1 MKRLKS
7 FLHRKPSLAK
17 MLCCTGLFLLATVAT
32 AVVMKYCS
40 HTSPKSPADPAFP
53 SEVYGVPVYTELM
66 STDIAARTG
75 IKREIRCI
83 VIHET
88 DNENVGSDAKSHS
101 AYLNRGISGETSWH
115 YTVDD
120 HEIYHHIP
128 DDEVAWHAGD
138 SNNPDGG
145 NAHGI
150 GIELCV
156 NADGDYE
163 QTLQNGAKLT
173 AYLLKT
179 YGLDITAVTQ
189 HADYMEKNCP
199 ARLRDSG
206 RWDEFLQMVERYL
219 KQ

>member
-1 MKRLKS
+1 MGAVKRRRRVNPA
-7 FLHRKPSLAK
+7 FVRMVAVSLA
-17 MLCCTGLFLLATVAT
+17 MVVGAVILAITI
-32 AVVMKYCS
+32 KYL
-40 HTSPKSPADPAFP
+40 TREPAKEPIDPAFP
-53 SEVYGVPVYTELM
+53 DEVYGVPVHTELM

-75 IKREIRCI
+75 IKREIRYI

-88 DNENVGSDAKSHS
+88 DNVNEGSDAKSHS
-101 AYLNRGISGETSWH
+101 AYLNRGVSGETSWH

-120 HEIYHHIP
+120 HEIYHHVP

-138 SNNPDGG
+138 SKNPEGG

-163 QTLQNGAKLT
+163 QTLKNGAKLT
-173 AYLLKT
+173 AYLMQT
-179 YGLDITAVTQ
+179 YDLDITAVTQ

-206 RWDEFLQMVERYL
+206 RWDEFLQMVESYL
-219 KQ
+219 